1 LVGLSGGK
9 WYKQKL
15 PNVLNAYDEGNLM
28 REFAEGIVPAED
40 EVIVYK
46 QYSSRQVA
54 SMSSSV
60 EMRG

>member
-1 LVGLSGGK
+1 LSGGK

-15 PNVLNAYDEGNLM
+15 PNVLNAYDEGNPM

-46 QYSSRQVA
+46 QYSSR
-54 SMSSSV
+54 
-60 EMRG
+60 